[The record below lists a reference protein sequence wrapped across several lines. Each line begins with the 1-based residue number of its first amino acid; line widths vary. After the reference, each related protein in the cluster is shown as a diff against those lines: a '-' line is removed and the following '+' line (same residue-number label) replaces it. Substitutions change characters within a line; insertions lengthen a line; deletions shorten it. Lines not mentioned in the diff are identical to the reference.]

1 MTMKRIIQISLLTLA
16 VLFSSCSEEEMK
28 VYESSN
34 DMVKDAKS
42 CVETVTAEDLKSAVE
57 NEEKLYI
64 IDCREENEYDS
75 ACIKGAVNVP
85 RGLAEFKLS
94 TAAPER
100 RTKLIVYCNNGDR
113 SALLASVLPKMKYN
127 NVVVLEGGFENW
139 KQQFPDLVELEPK
152 GSQQETKVA
161 GPPSGGCGG

>member
-1 MTMKRIIQISLLTLA
+1 MKKIIQISLLALA
-16 VLFSSCSEEEMK
+16 VLFSSCSEKEMK
-28 VYESSN
+28 VYESSS
-34 DMVKDAKS
+34 DMVKDAQS
-42 CVETVTAEDLKSAVE
+42 CVETITAEDLKSAVE

-85 RGLAEFKLS
+85 RGLAEFTIS
-94 TAAPER
+94 NAAPER
-100 RTKLIVYCNNGDR
+100 RSKLVVYCSNGDR
-113 SALLASVLPKMKYN
+113 SSLLASVLPKMKFS

-152 GSQQETKVA
+152 SAQHETKVA